1 MMQILRAKKFKM
13 KTSMSK
19 KKRLGSELERK
30 EAMEKYLEVK
40 FAEEE
45 LQKELDEAKS
55 DSDSEVKYRVL
66 TIEWNVKSNPRWTGE
81 GVNWILPSVLIIY

>member
-55 DSDSEVKYRVL
+55 DSDSEVK
-66 TIEWNVKSNPRWTGE
+66 
-81 GVNWILPSVLIIY
+81 

>member
-55 DSDSEVKYRVL
+55 DSDSEVMTLFCLYK
-66 TIEWNVKSNPRWTGE
+66 PRGLE
-81 GVNWILPSVLIIY
+81 NLFRMMSRPVHIPFKLQL

>member
-1 MMQILRAKKFKM
+1 MQILRAKKFKM

-30 EAMEKYLEVK
+30 ETMEKYLEVK

-55 DSDSEVKYRVL
+55 DSDSEVKCRLFWLHIVL
-66 TIEWNVKSNPRWTGE
+66 NWKKMTKKQARSNSTSQGC
-81 GVNWILPSVLIIY
+81 

>member
-1 MMQILRAKKFKM
+1 M

-19 KKRLGSELERK
+19 KKRLGTELEQK
-30 EAMEKYLEVK
+30 ESLEKYLQVK

-55 DSDSEVKYRVL
+55 DSDSEVK
-66 TIEWNVKSNPRWTGE
+66 S
-81 GVNWILPSVLIIY
+81 

>member
-66 TIEWNVKSNPRWTGE
+66 TIE
-81 GVNWILPSVLIIY
+81 

>member
-13 KTSMSK
+13 KTAMSK
-19 KKRLGSELERK
+19 KKRLGSELEK
-30 EAMEKYLEVK
+30 EEAMEKYLEVK

-55 DSDSEVKYRVL
+55 DSDSEVKWPSPVYINL
-66 TIEWNVKSNPRWTGE
+66 GDWKILSEW
-81 GVNWILPSVLIIY
+81 

>member
-19 KKRLGSELERK
+19 KKRLGTELEQK
-30 EAMEKYLEVK
+30 ESLEKYLQVK

-55 DSDSEVKYRVL
+55 DSNSEVKY
-66 TIEWNVKSNPRWTGE
+66 
-81 GVNWILPSVLIIY
+81 

>member
-1 MMQILRAKKFKM
+1 M

-30 EAMEKYLEVK
+30 ETMEKYLEVK

-55 DSDSEVKYRVL
+55 DSDSEVKCRL
-66 TIEWNVKSNPRWTGE
+66 F
-81 GVNWILPSVLIIY
+81 

>member
-30 EAMEKYLEVK
+30 DAMEKYLEVK

-45 LQKELDEAKS
+45 LQKELDDAKS
-55 DSDSEVKYRVL
+55 DSDSEVK
-66 TIEWNVKSNPRWTGE
+66 
-81 GVNWILPSVLIIY
+81 

>member
-45 LQKELDEAKS
+45 LQKEIDEAKS
-55 DSDSEVKYRVL
+55 DSDSEVM
-66 TIEWNVKSNPRWTGE
+66 T
-81 GVNWILPSVLIIY
+81 

>member
-1 MMQILRAKKFKM
+1 M

-30 EAMEKYLEVK
+30 ETMEKYLEVK

-55 DSDSEVKYRVL
+55 DSDSEVKC
-66 TIEWNVKSNPRWTGE
+66 
-81 GVNWILPSVLIIY
+81 ILF

>member
-55 DSDSEVKYRVL
+55 DSDSEVKWPNPVYINL
-66 TIEWNVKSNPRWTGE
+66 GDWKIFSEW
-81 GVNWILPSVLIIY
+81 

>member
-55 DSDSEVKYRVL
+55 DSDSEVKY
-66 TIEWNVKSNPRWTGE
+66 
-81 GVNWILPSVLIIY
+81 

>member
-1 MMQILRAKKFKM
+1 M

-66 TIEWNVKSNPRWTGE
+66 TIE
-81 GVNWILPSVLIIY
+81 

>member
-55 DSDSEVKYRVL
+55 DSDSEVK
-66 TIEWNVKSNPRWTGE
+66 WPNPVYINLGD
-81 GVNWILPSVLIIY
+81 

>member
-1 MMQILRAKKFKM
+1 M

-19 KKRLGSELERK
+19 KNRLGTELERK
-30 EAMEKYLEVK
+30 ESLEKYLQVK

-55 DSDSEVKYRVL
+55 DSDPEVKYRVL
-66 TIEWNVKSNPRWTGE
+66 TTR
-81 GVNWILPSVLIIY
+81 

>member
-1 MMQILRAKKFKM
+1 MQILRAKKFKM

-45 LQKELDEAKS
+45 LQKELDDAKS
-55 DSDSEVKYRVL
+55 RPRHKPGPCLRASTKNFDFVMVL
-66 TIEWNVKSNPRWTGE
+66 
-81 GVNWILPSVLIIY
+81 

>member
-45 LQKELDEAKS
+45 LQKELDDAKS
-55 DSDSEVKYRVL
+55 DSDSEVK
-66 TIEWNVKSNPRWTGE
+66 
-81 GVNWILPSVLIIY
+81 

>member
-1 MMQILRAKKFKM
+1 M
-13 KTSMSK
+13 KCSMSK
-19 KKRLGSELERK
+19 KKRLGSELEQK

-55 DSDSEVKYRVL
+55 DSDSEVKNRVL
-66 TIEWNVKSNPRWTGE
+66 TKAK
-81 GVNWILPSVLIIY
+81 LF

>member
-30 EAMEKYLEVK
+30 DAMEKYLEVK

-55 DSDSEVKYRVL
+55 DSDSEVK
-66 TIEWNVKSNPRWTGE
+66 
-81 GVNWILPSVLIIY
+81 